1 MRLGI
6 LHVERDVLFGLTAK
20 QFRAWQHYFELEPFD
35 ETRQDYRIASIVQM
49 LYNVNRGKNSPVGKL
64 QDFVLKFGEQ
74 EERPKQTTQQQ
85 LSLLQVLAHMHA
97 NDPTPEAP
105 KKVAEGPSEEQIAAA
120 LEKARKAMN

>member
-1 MRLGI
+1 M

-49 LYNVNRGKNSPVGKL
+49 LYNVNRGKNSPAGRL

-74 EERPKQTTQQQ
+74 EEKSQQTTQQQ
-85 LSLLQVLAHMHA
+85 FSLLQILAHMHSSE
-97 NDPTPEAP
+97 PTPEP
-105 KKVAEGPSEEQIAAA
+105 QKTISEGPSEEEIAAA
-120 LEKARKAMN
+120 LDKARKAMN